1 MTKKPNITGIHHIAI
16 KCGSMELYEKTM
28 HFYHDILG
36 LPIAR
41 TWGEG
46 ENIAAM
52 VDTGAGMLEIFAKAT
67 DTPSVGVVRHFA
79 FDVEDTDACYEA
91 VIAAGYESIMAPKDL
106 VIASEPPY
114 PARIAFCRGPLGEEV
129 EFFHVK

>member
-1 MTKKPNITGIHHIAI
+1 MNQPNITGIHHIAI
-16 KCGSMELYEKTM
+16 KCGSVALFEKTM

-46 ENIAAM
+46 ENAVAM
-52 VDTGAGMLEIFAKAT
+52 VDTGAGMLEIFANAA

-79 FDVEDTDACYEA
+79 FEVESPDDCIEA
-91 VIAAGYESIMAPKDL
+91 VRAEGYEVTVEPKDL
-106 VIASEPPY
+106 VIPSDPPY
-114 PARIAFCRGPLGEEV
+114 PARLAFCRGPLGEEV